1 MSSLLGTKVDCPGTP
16 GGPGGPGSPGGPGG
30 PLIDSPGTPYEEKI
44 LYNLIKEG

>member
-44 LYNLIKEG
+44 L